1 MIRKNRV
8 RYNNF
13 TVPYFNKLNGEI
25 YSGNRGTRSN
35 FTVPYSEKNSFITAS
50 SRFFRFSSGVLWLS
64 YISDCWT
71 DPPDFTYTFT
81 KNRLTRLRMLQVT
94 ALGPILIG
102 LYSKEQGDRTLSRTA
117 QQEHIISGPNIGM
130 IRHVHHEHI
139 HAHTADNRTD
149 MTANGFSPCFYF
161 KAFLMSHSLQTVNLF
176 CTLFFCLF
184 RPDRSS
190 RL

>member
-8 RYNNF
+8 LRNKF

-25 YSGNRGTRSN
+25 YGGNSGTRSN

-64 YISDCWT
+64 YISDYWT

-81 KNRLTRLRMLQVT
+81 KNRLTRLWMLQVT
-94 ALGPILIG
+94 ALGPIPIG
-102 LYSKEQGDRTLSRTA
+102 LYSKEQGIEPSPVPPSRSTSSPGR
-117 QQEHIISGPNIGM
+117 ISV

-139 HAHTADNRTD
+139 HAHAADNRTD
-149 MTANGFSPCFYF
+149 MTANGFSPCFYS

>member
-13 TVPYFNKLNGEI
+13 TVLYFNKLNGEI

-71 DPPDFTYTFT
+71 DPPDFTYTFEPAYSAADVAGDCT
-81 KNRLTRLRMLQVT
+81 GADTDRLIQQGT
-94 ALGPILIG
+94 
-102 LYSKEQGDRTLSRTA
+102 GDRTLSRTA

-149 MTANGFSPCFYF
+149 MTTNGFSPCFYS
-161 KAFLMSHSLQTVNLF
+161 KAFLMSHSSQTVNLF

-184 RPDRSS
+184 RPDKSS

>member
-1 MIRKNRV
+1 MTFALPTAKN
-8 RYNNF
+8 
-13 TVPYFNKLNGEI
+13 
-25 YSGNRGTRSN
+25 
-35 FTVPYSEKNSFITAS
+35 
-50 SRFFRFSSGVLWLS
+50 GVLWLA

-71 DPPDFTYTFT
+71 DPPGFYLHIYKEPAYSAADVARDCTGADTD
-81 KNRLTRLRMLQVT
+81 
-94 ALGPILIG
+94 G
-102 LYSKEQGDRTLSRTA
+102 LVQQGAGDRTLSRTA

-139 HAHTADNRTD
+139 HAHEADNRAD
-149 MTANGFSPCFYF
+149 MTANGFSPCFYS
-161 KAFLMSHSLQTVNLF
+161 KAFLMSHSLQTVNLS

>member
-1 MIRKNRV
+1 MPTAK
-8 RYNNF
+8 
-13 TVPYFNKLNGEI
+13 
-25 YSGNRGTRSN
+25 SGVLRLSYIFGVAAIFFQLSPDERGISNN

-139 HAHTADNRTD
+139 HAHASDNRTD
-149 MTANGFSPCFYF
+149 ISPAFFFFSRPLLVVVPR
-161 KAFLMSHSLQTVNLF
+161 KGHS
-176 CTLFFCLF
+176 
-184 RPDRSS
+184 
-190 RL
+190 